1 MATKKTKKSKPKHS
15 LRNAASPSR
24 SSMAMRPS
32 SDSRRN
38 SFSRGYDSD
47 AMRVAKVA
55 GGMLGATLACA
66 FIARE
71 DWLPPKVVTGAVS
84 AVGAALA
91 VGGHSN
97 TLKAVGTG
105 VMAAAGGQ
113 LGLLLIDDH
122 QANRT
127 NPATSAVATA
137 KKPANA
143 ESLPPGALESAYE
156 RARARLALA
165 QGGEAAA

>member
-15 LRNAASPSR
+15 LRNAAPPSR
-24 SSMAMRPS
+24 SSTAMRPS
-32 SDSRRN
+32 SDSRRHPA
-38 SFSRGYDSD
+38 SRGDDSD
-47 AMRVAKVA
+47 AMQVAKVA

-66 FIARE
+66 FIARQ
-71 DWLPPKVVTGAVS
+71 DWLPPKAITGAVS

-91 VGGHSN
+91 LGGHSH
-97 TLKAVGTG
+97 TLKAVGAG
-105 VMAAAGGQ
+105 AMAAAGGQ
-113 LGLLLIDDH
+113 FGLLVIDDH

-127 NPATSAVATA
+127 NPATSGTTA

-143 ESLPPGALESAYE
+143 EALPPGALESAYE